1 MVRKEFTYTDYD
13 GREKS
18 LEAYF
23 QLNKNDCIDLNNE
36 FKEEG
41 GLVEYLKTLMKEAK
55 ERPDDVPDEAFIR
68 FVRLLVTKAFGIRPK
83 DDPSLY
89 LKDDD
94 RGRPLVRKF
103 KGCPAYDEF
112 VFALLTGKENLGDF
126 VDGIMPNVDEA
137 QKTEAKKL
145 LAAEG
150 IVLPE
155 TEPVPAKD

>member
-13 GREKS
+13 GNEKT

-41 GLVEYLKTLMKEAK
+41 GLVEYLKSLMKESK
-55 ERPDDVPDEAFIR
+55 EYPSDLPSEPFLR
-68 FVRLLVTKAFGIRPK
+68 FVRLLVTKSFGIRPK

-103 KGCPAYDEF
+103 KGCPAYDDF
-112 VFALLTGKENLGDF
+112 VYDLLSGKEDLGAF
-126 VDGIMPNVDEA
+126 ADGIMPNVDDAQKKEA
-137 QKTEAKKL
+137 QKM

-150 IVLPE
+150 IELPTDTKE
-155 TEPVPAKD
+155 

>member
-1 MVRKEFTYTDYD
+1 MVRKEFKYIDYD
-13 GREKS
+13 GNEKT

-41 GLVEYLKTLMKEAK
+41 GLVEYLKALMKESK
-55 ERPDDVPDEAFIR
+55 EHPSDLPSEPFLR
-68 FVRLLVTKAFGIRPK
+68 FVRLLVTKSFGIRPK

-103 KGCPAYDEF
+103 KGCPAYDDF
-112 VFALLTGKENLGDF
+112 VYDLLAGKEDLGAF
-126 VDGIMPNVDEA
+126 ADGIMPNVDDAQKKEA
-137 QKTEAKKL
+137 QKM

-150 IVLPE
+150 IELPTDTKE
-155 TEPVPAKD
+155 